1 MNLYERYI
9 KSITVAKNKVL
20 VCTKVETSQ
29 VTVRRIVED
38 KYRSTIGKLILAE
51 GKRFIFQISDNVEK
65 KKSEVKVESPKVS
78 ESPKAPSPRTRKTR
92 SRRKTTKGT
101 DST

>member
-65 KKSEVKVESPKVS
+65 KSEAKVESPKVS

-92 SRRKTTKGT
+92 SRRKTTKVT
-101 DST
+101 DNT